1 MRDFVP
7 PNQKGSFPKIFCRQK
22 KKEKKNLEN
31 FFFDAVNPSDGQCP
45 SSLEV
50 LWLIKTSNKFQSIL
64 LGQKETRKI
73 KIG

>member
-22 KKEKKNLEN
+22 KKKKKNLEN

-50 LWLIKTSNKFQSIL
+50 L
-64 LGQKETRKI
+64 
-73 KIG
+73 